1 MLNNLACSPMSN
13 NHFIRSIAIGLLLLA
28 CQLSDAVA
36 QDGTTGRYRLN
47 AFTIGE
53 TNLLDTYLTPEEY
66 KGLEMRLLFQ
76 SYRTSRHHKNRHYI
90 LTHQGHF
97 AYPQNRAESNNMIAA
112 FYHLQYAWRWHKDMM
127 LANNPLHLEGGVG
140 IEATMGYIHNTRN
153 SNNPVQAKV
162 NANIVPTCM
171 ASYPFH
177 VRNKEW
183 RVNYEVAFP
192 LAGLMFSP
200 NYGQSYYEIF
210 GIGDYDH
217 NIVATSLHNRP
228 SLRHALT
235 IDIPI
240 RKVYL
245 RMGYFGD
252 YQQEKVNGLKFHNY
266 SHQLFI
272 GYLKNL

>member
-1 MLNNLACSPMSN
+1 MSN

-162 NANIVPTCM
+162 N
-171 ASYPFH
+171 
-177 VRNKEW
+177 E
-183 RVNYEVAFP
+183 
-192 LAGLMFSP
+192 L
-200 NYGQSYYEIF
+200 
-210 GIGDYDH
+210 
-217 NIVATSLHNRP
+217 
-228 SLRHALT
+228 LR
-235 IDIPI
+235 
-240 RKVYL
+240 
-245 RMGYFGD
+245 
-252 YQQEKVNGLKFHNY
+252 
-266 SHQLFI
+266 
-272 GYLKNL
+272 

>member
-1 MLNNLACSPMSN
+1 
-13 NHFIRSIAIGLLLLA
+13 
-28 CQLSDAVA
+28 
-36 QDGTTGRYRLN
+36 
-47 AFTIGE
+47 
-53 TNLLDTYLTPEEY
+53 
-66 KGLEMRLLFQ
+66 
-76 SYRTSRHHKNRHYI
+76 
-90 LTHQGHF
+90 
-97 AYPQNRAESNNMIAA
+97 MIAA